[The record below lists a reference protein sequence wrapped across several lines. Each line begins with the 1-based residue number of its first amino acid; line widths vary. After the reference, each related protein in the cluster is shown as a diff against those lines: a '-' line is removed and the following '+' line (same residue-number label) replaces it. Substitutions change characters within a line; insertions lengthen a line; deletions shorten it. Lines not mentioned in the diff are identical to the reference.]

1 MAENFFCEL
10 SVGAA
15 FGLRL
20 KNGRRVVVKAHPLYR
35 SLDFLQAVHKV
46 QYHLYNHSFPC
57 PKPVIGPS
65 PFRNGLATT
74 EEFVRKGEFVDAHD
88 PAIRRKMAQTLAQVI
103 DLTKSVPDD
112 VQALSQEV
120 MFHKHA
126 LWPTPRPAIFDFETT
141 DAGAK
146 WIDDIAREA
155 KRTNPS
161 SIGSIVVGHGDWNCN
176 NLAFK
181 DGELGVAYDWD
192 SLTLDSE
199 LVILGNAA
207 GSFTFNRHLEGPR
220 APKPDEVRLFIEE
233 YEVSRETSF
242 SVRERMAAAMAA
254 TYCMAYLAR
263 IEHKIDPEGNLFFG
277 VGGFR
282 EVLYAYGDEYLHLYS
297 N

>member
-1 MAENFFCEL
+1 MLELEAARGKRFFRRLFPLSPSRYFRAFGYYVRHSKNKLRYKLDPVGTLLGSSHFTHSILDTPNKREIFRSLDAFCITHLGSGMAENFFCEL

-112 VQALSQEV
+112 
-120 MFHKHA
+120 
-126 LWPTPRPAIFDFETT
+126 
-141 DAGAK
+141 
-146 WIDDIAREA
+146 
-155 KRTNPS
+155 
-161 SIGSIVVGHGDWNCN
+161 
-176 NLAFK
+176 
-181 DGELGVAYDWD
+181 
-192 SLTLDSE
+192 
-199 LVILGNAA
+199 
-207 GSFTFNRHLEGPR
+207 
-220 APKPDEVRLFIEE
+220 
-233 YEVSRETSF
+233 
-242 SVRERMAAAMAA
+242 
-254 TYCMAYLAR
+254 
-263 IEHKIDPEGNLFFG
+263 
-277 VGGFR
+277 
-282 EVLYAYGDEYLHLYS
+282 
-297 N
+297 